1 MVRNFSPPFD
11 ISIHALREE
20 GDLPAQLTLCGNAI
34 FLSTPSARRATS
46 WATARIPASQ
56 HFYPRPPRGGR
67 LAQAGNA
74 LRLCNISIHALREE
88 GDLWQVPSEQYPAE
102 FLSTPSARRATRCL
116 IQTGQTCDNFYPR
129 PPRGGRQLL
138 ELLEAQYNNFYP
150 RPPRGGRPARTVSLQ
165 FCQIFLSTPSARRAT
180 GVQAKAK
187 KDAEFLSTPSARR
200 ATYYLSYD
208 GTGQVFLSTPSARRA
223 TC

>member
-1 MVRNFSPPFD
+1 MGDSPHS
-11 ISIHALREE
+11 SIA
-20 GDLPAQLTLCGNAI
+20 T
-34 FLSTPSARRATS
+34 FLSTPSARRATCS
-46 WATARIPASQ
+46 SRKCSAPLQ

-67 LAQAGNA
+67 PESPQHNLIAQ
-74 LRLCNISIHALREE
+74 NISIHALREE

>member
-1 MVRNFSPPFD
+1 MGDSPHS
-11 ISIHALREE
+11 SIATFLSTPSARRATP
-20 GDLPAQLTLCGNAI
+20 DSAVLVNIKI
-34 FLSTPSARRATS
+34 FLSTPSARRATCS
-46 WATARIPASQ
+46 SRKCSAPLQ

-67 LAQAGNA
+67 PESPQHNLIAQ
-74 LRLCNISIHALREE
+74 NISIHALREE

-180 GVQAKAK
+180 MFQ
-187 KDAEFLSTPSARR
+187 RI
-200 ATYYLSYD
+200 
-208 GTGQVFLSTPSARRA
+208 
-223 TC
+223 